1 MNKLLFAAFCLVQ
14 LQVSANKKTEEQEK
28 MSDLKAIPVGQEN
41 LLLNK
46 QMMLQMGVP
55 PGMVFSS
62 QVTDIFSH

>member
-1 MNKLLFAAFCLVQ
+1 MNKLLFAVFCLAQ
-14 LQVSANKKTEEQEK
+14 LKASANKKTEEQEK